1 MRRILTAPPVLA
13 AVLAIIALYAVSAGS
28 VAVPTSDTLAVVT
41 AKLMGHEPFIDPA
54 VTDIIWELRVPR
66 VLLAMAA
73 GAGLAL
79 AGVVMQASVQNPLA
93 EPFILGIA
101 SGASVGATLAILLG
115 SAAIPFG
122 VPGAAFL
129 GAILA
134 TLAVLMLAGIH
145 RRVST
150 VKLVLAGAAISA
162 LCVAATNFIVY
173 MAADAE
179 GMLSAAFWTM
189 GSLADAKWRSL
200 FLPVLVVSALA
211 VYFLSQLRTLDV
223 LLLGEE
229 LATTLGIDA
238 SAKRRRYMALLALLT
253 GVLVATCGIIGFV
266 GLVVPHL
273 VRAFTGASH
282 RRLLPAALL
291 IGAIFLIVADLI
303 ARTLLPSGDLPIGII
318 TALIGAP
325 LFMKLLFGSGGNFGG

>member
-179 GMLSAAFWTM
+179 GMQSAAFWTM

>member
-1 MRRILTAPPVLA
+1 MHIRSLLTSPPALAALLFLTAVF
-13 AVLAIIALYAVSAGS
+13 AVSAGS
-28 VAVPTSDTLAVVT
+28 VSIPAGDTLAIIT
-41 AKLMGHEPFIDPA
+41 AKLTGSVPAADPA
-54 VTDIIWELRVPR
+54 VTDIIWSLRVPR
-66 VLLAMAA
+66 VLLAMTA

-101 SGASVGATLAILLG
+101 SGASVGATLAILIG

-122 VPGAAFL
+122 VPGCAFV

-134 TLAVLMLAGIH
+134 TLAVLILAGMH

-162 LCVAATNFIVY
+162 LCIAVTNFIVY

-179 GMLSAAFWTM
+179 GMQSAAFWTM
-189 GSLADAKWRSL
+189 GSLADAKWHSL
-200 FLPVLVVSALA
+200 FLPVLIVTALA

-229 LATTLGIDA
+229 LAVTLGIDA
-238 SAKRRRYMALLALLT
+238 SAKRRLYMGLLALLT

-273 VRAFTGASH
+273 VRSFTGASH
-282 RRLLPAALL
+282 RRLLPAAL
-291 IGAIFLIVADLI
+291 
-303 ARTLLPSGDLPIGII
+303 
-318 TALIGAP
+318 IGAP
-325 LFMKLLFGSGGNFGG
+325 LFMKLLFGNGGNFGGSR